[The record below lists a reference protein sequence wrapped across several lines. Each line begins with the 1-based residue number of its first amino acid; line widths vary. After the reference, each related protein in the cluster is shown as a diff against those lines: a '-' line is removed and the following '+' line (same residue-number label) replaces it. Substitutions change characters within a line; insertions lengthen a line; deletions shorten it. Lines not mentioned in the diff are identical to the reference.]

1 MLRPYDTWGFFV
13 GWDCSS
19 ALGDRLQCPH
29 TQTLLYAMVASSE
42 KPKVLTIGQSY
53 SFSKYFELAFAP
65 EDILADLGCTLV
77 RDRLVLPRYKGT
89 IACLDFLAPYL
100 ERNLT
105 HVNPISEAAR
115 REVMVAPTL
124 LEVCSEVDGQLNIEY
139 PIAVSDWL
147 KGNLD
152 YYIAAAQN
160 LLVVEAKQSDLG
172 KGFTQLAVEL
182 IAIDQWTDKLQPS
195 IYGAVTTG
203 EIWKFGR
210 FDRSSRQ
217 VFEDRNLYRIPN
229 ELTDLLEILI
239 AILKGD

>member
-1 MLRPYDTWGFFV
+1 MNGPIEHQLQYEVSNHLRSVMPV
-13 GWDCSS
+13 SS
-19 ALGDRLQCPH
+19 
-29 TQTLLYAMVASSE
+29 

-53 SFSKYFELAFAP
+53 SFSKYFDLAFAP

-77 RDRLVLPRYKGT
+77 RDRLELPRYQGT

-124 LEVCSEVDGQLNIEY
+124 LEVCSEVNGQLNIEY
-139 PIAVSDWL
+139 PIAVSEWL

-152 YYIAAAQN
+152 YYVAAAQN

-182 IAIDQWTDKLQPS
+182 IAIDQWSETTQPS
-195 IYGAVTTG
+195 LYGAVTTG

-217 VFEDRNLYRIPN
+217 IFEDRNLYRIPN
-229 ELTDLLEILI
+229 ELTDLLQILI
-239 AILKGD
+239 AFLKAE

>member
-1 MLRPYDTWGFFV
+1 
-13 GWDCSS
+13 
-19 ALGDRLQCPH
+19 
-29 TQTLLYAMVASSE
+29 MVASPA

-53 SFSKYFELAFAP
+53 SFSKYFDLAFAP

-77 RDRLVLPRYKGT
+77 RDRLVLPRYEGT

-105 HVNPISEAAR
+105 HVNPTSEAAR

-124 LEVCSEVDGQLNIEY
+124 LEVCSEVNGQLNIEY
-139 PIAVSDWL
+139 PIAVNDWL
-147 KGNLD
+147 KGNLS
-152 YYIAAAQN
+152 YYLVAAAQN

-182 IAIDQWTDKLQPS
+182 IAIDQWTDKSAPS
-195 IYGAVTTG
+195 LYGAVTTG

-210 FDRSSRQ
+210 FDRASRQ
-217 VFEDRNLYRIPN
+217 IFEDRNLYRIPN
-229 ELTDLLEILI
+229 ELTDLLQILI
-239 AILKGD
+239 AILKGE

>member
-1 MLRPYDTWGFFV
+1 
-13 GWDCSS
+13 
-19 ALGDRLQCPH
+19 
-29 TQTLLYAMVASSE
+29 MVASSA

-53 SFSKYFELAFAP
+53 GFSEYFDLAFAP
-65 EDILADLGCTLV
+65 EDIFADLGCTLV
-77 RDRLVLPRYKGT
+77 RDRLVLPRYTGT

-124 LEVCSEVDGQLNIEY
+124 LEVCSEVNGHLNIEY
-139 PIAVSDWL
+139 PIAVNDWL

-152 YYIAAAQN
+152 YYVAAAQN

-182 IAIDQWTDKLQPS
+182 IAIDQWTDKTSPS
-195 IYGAVTTG
+195 LYGAVTTG

-210 FDRSSRQ
+210 FDRASRQ
-217 VFEDRNLYRIPN
+217 IFEDRNLYRIPN
-229 ELTDLLEILI
+229 ELTDLLQILI
-239 AILKGD
+239 AILKAE

>member
-1 MLRPYDTWGFFV
+1 MNGPIEHQLQYEVSNHLRSVMPV
-13 GWDCSS
+13 SS
-19 ALGDRLQCPH
+19 
-29 TQTLLYAMVASSE
+29 

-53 SFSKYFELAFAP
+53 SFSKYFDLAFAP

-77 RDRLVLPRYKGT
+77 RDRLELPRYQGT

-124 LEVCSEVDGQLNIEY
+124 LEVCSEVNGQLNIEY
-139 PIAVSDWL
+139 PIVVNDWL
-147 KGNLD
+147 QGNLD
-152 YYIAAAQN
+152 YYVAATES

-182 IAIDQWTDKLQPS
+182 IAIDQWTDLEVPYL
-195 IYGAVTTG
+195 YGAVTTG
-203 EIWKFGR
+203 EIWKFGK
-210 FDRSSRQ
+210 FHRSERKII
-217 VFEDRNLYRIPN
+217 EDRNLYRIPN
-229 ELTDLLEILI
+229 ELEELLQILV
-239 AILKGD
+239 AILSGL

>member
-1 MLRPYDTWGFFV
+1 
-13 GWDCSS
+13 
-19 ALGDRLQCPH
+19 
-29 TQTLLYAMVASSE
+29 MVASSAN
-42 KPKVLTIGQSY
+42 PRVLTLGQSY
-53 SFSKYFELAFAP
+53 SFSKYFDLAFAP

-77 RDRLVLPRYKGT
+77 RERLELPRYGGK

-152 YYIAAAQN
+152 YYLSAAQN

-182 IAIDQWTDKLQPS
+182 IAIDRWTDKPAPCL
-195 IYGAVTTG
+195 YGAVTTG

-210 FDRSSRQ
+210 FERGTRR

-229 ELTDLLEILI
+229 ELTELLQILI
-239 AILKGD
+239 AILKAE